1 VSTAVIH
8 PERAAAYARGDLAE
22 RMTGVACA
30 LACLVRDEDAGT
42 VGAFLDTLS
51 PDEVRALLIVQAAM
65 IPLDVAPAELLA
77 WVTWDEF
84 GGPLPGAQPA
94 TAAPAAPVRDTA
106 PAQLYEDCG
115 TMRAFWRHQKAG
127 HSREQAEAC
136 GCAEA
141 SRDYYVRRY
150 ASRRSEPVR
159 EVAPKSG
166 RDERAER
173 YAELRRLGFS
183 RFAAAAE
190 LGISLRTTHRYDVRL
205 KAAGERAA

>member
-1 VSTAVIH
+1 MIH

-30 LACLVRDEDAGT
+30 LACAVRDEDAGA
-42 VGAFLDTLS
+42 VGAFLDTFN
-51 PDEVRALLIVQAAM
+51 PQEIRALLVVQAAM
-65 IPLDVAPAELLA
+65 IPLDVAPADLLA

-84 GGPLPGAQPA
+84 GSPLPGTQPA
-94 TAAPAAPVRDTA
+94 AAPAAAVLDVATA
-106 PAQLYEDCG
+106 RLYEDCG
-115 TMRAFWRHQKAG
+115 TMRAFWRHQKAR
-127 HSREQAEAC
+127 HSREQTEAC
-136 GCAEA
+136 GCAGA

-173 YAELRRLGFS
+173 YAELRRLGFG
-183 RFAAAAE
+183 RRAAAAE
-190 LGISLRTTHRYDVRL
+190 LGVSERTTHRYDERL